1 MKNAGT
7 LFYYELKKIWSRRLV
22 WAAVALCCAAVALIS
37 PIPRYYW
44 DQTFTA
50 MDAEGNEITRL
61 VTAEEQFRAEIEG
74 SRVLSGQ
81 PMDEV
86 FFQKA
91 HETVPDVD
99 GPQLHTEAQRAYFY
113 LIDSSYCG
121 AFYQFSGLM
130 DETAEGFYGFRQ
142 RLIEESW
149 SYGKK
154 YMGQTDEDI
163 AYWERM
169 EERVEK
175 PFLFQPVQGPSR
187 LMEVLGLITAAVPLL
202 VGVCLCDLFSRD
214 RRYRTHPVVAS
225 SRRGRGCL
233 FLVKTL
239 AGGVSAMLAVFM
251 VAGAAVTASLAL
263 YGAWGW
269 DGAIQLGLHT
279 DTCCLPITM
288 GQGVFLLVGLLAL
301 YALVCGALASAV
313 SMWTGS
319 GVAALAASTVAAA
332 MCMVLS
338 VYWHP
343 SGVLARVY
351 DRLPFNFV
359 GWLSLIRHDMT
370 HLFGLRL
377 AWLQSGTLLYLG
389 IAAAFTVLCWLGWR
403 RSAVR
408 VG

>member
-1 MKNAGT
+1 MKNVWM
-7 LFYYELKKIWSRRLV
+7 LFHYELKKIWSRPLL
-22 WAAVALCCAAVALIS
+22 WAAMAVCGAAFVFIS
-37 PIPRYYW
+37 PIPSYHW

-50 MDAEGNEITRL
+50 VDTEGNEITRL

-81 PMDEV
+81 PMDEA

-91 HETVPDVD
+91 RETVPDVG
-99 GPQLHTEAQRAYFY
+99 GPQLNTEAQRAYFY

-121 AFYQFSGLM
+121 AFNQFSGLM
-130 DETAEGFYGFRQ
+130 DETAEGFYGVRQ
-142 RLIEESW
+142 RWIEDSW
-149 SYGKK
+149 NYGKE
-154 YMGQTDEDI
+154 YMGQTDEDV

-169 EERVEK
+169 EARVEK

-187 LMEVLGLITAAVPLL
+187 LMEVLGLLTAVVPLL
-202 VGVCLCDLFSRD
+202 AGLCLCELFSQD
-214 RRYRTHPVVAS
+214 RRYRTHSVVVS
-225 SRRGRGCL
+225 SRWGRGRL
-233 FLVKTL
+233 FLAKTL
-239 AGGVSAMLAVFM
+239 AGGVSAMLAVVM
-251 VAGAAVTASLAL
+251 AAGAAVAASLAL
-263 YGAWGW
+263 YGTWGW

-279 DTCCLPITM
+279 MTCCLPITM
-288 GQGVFLLVGLLAL
+288 GQGILLLVGLLAL
-301 YALVCGALASAV
+301 YALVCGALVSAV

-319 GVAALAASTVAAA
+319 GVAALAASVAVTA

-343 SGVLARVY
+343 SGVLAQIY

-377 AWLQSGTLLYLG
+377 DWLQSGTLLYLG
-389 IAAAFTVLCWLGWR
+389 IAAAFTALCWLGWR
-403 RSAVR
+403 RQAVS
-408 VG
+408 GA